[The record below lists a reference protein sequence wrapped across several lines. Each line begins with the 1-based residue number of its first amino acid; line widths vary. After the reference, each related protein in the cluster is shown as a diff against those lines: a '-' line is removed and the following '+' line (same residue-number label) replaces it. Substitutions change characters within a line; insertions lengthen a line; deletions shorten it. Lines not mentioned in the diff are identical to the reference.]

1 MELTIENVLRQINEG
16 INMAREKGVVCGPV
30 KNLRIKST
38 PPNPTHEQRR
48 DIEGRVTLN
57 K

>member
-1 MELTIENVLRQINEG
+1 MMELTIENVLRQINEG

-48 DIEGRVTLN
+48 DIEG
-57 K
+57 